1 MSDTPSDAAPAAQAP
16 AQAHSQAHP
25 QAPPRKHGPPVHPA
39 APYTRQW
46 TPPPPPPPPAWVTAS
61 RPRTPRTVRP
71 AVLWTALLTGVL
83 TAALLRGG
91 LGINLLLVTVPA
103 AVAAAVAA
111 LDHGRRLRPWS
122 AVWAVAGL
130 TLLLIPALRDAWWP
144 SFLAV
149 VAAAFLGSLALHGG
163 RRWPGV
169 LLGGAGLWFAPV
181 PAIGWALRGLRERAG
196 RDRGRVLPMLKTV
209 GVTVVLL
216 VVFGALFAGADAAFA
231 DLLADL
237 MPDVTVTDAPLRVLL
252 LVVGTLFALCA
263 AWTAAAPRRWDRI
276 KVKPGRARRRAEWA
290 LPLVVLA
297 VLFAAFNA
305 VQLAVLF
312 GGYEKVLAKTGLTY
326 AEYARQGFWQLLVV
340 TLLTVVVIGLALR
353 WAPRGSDRDVLLVRS
368 VLGAICVLTL
378 VVVASAL
385 RRMDLYVD
393 AYGLT
398 RLRISV
404 AGVELW
410 LGLLIVLIMAAGVF
424 GARRLPRAVVVSA
437 AASVLAFG
445 LVSPD
450 SLIAGQ
456 QVSRFGST
464 GKIDL
469 AYLRNLSADAV
480 PELDELP
487 EPQRSCALEKI
498 VEHLYEDGTE
508 AWYTTS
514 LGEVRARALLDDRPP
529 RTGNRPCD
537 AAGLGGFYDE
547 WRDPVFP

>member
-1 MSDTPSDAAPAAQAP
+1 M
-16 AQAHSQAHP
+16 
-25 QAPPRKHGPPVHPA
+25 
-39 APYTRQW
+39 
-46 TPPPPPPPPAWVTAS
+46 TAS
-61 RPRTPRTVRP
+61 RAKTPRAVRP

-83 TAALLRGG
+83 AAVLMRGG

-111 LDHGRRLRPWS
+111 LDHGRRLRPWT

-149 VAAAFLGSLALHGG
+149 AAAAVLGSLALHGG

-181 PAIGWALRGLRERAG
+181 PAIGWALRGLRERTTQ
-196 RDRGRVLPMLKTV
+196 DRHRVVPMLKAV

-216 VVFGALFAGADAAFA
+216 VVFGGLFAGADAAFA
-231 DLLADL
+231 DLLGDL
-237 MPDVTVTDAPLRVLL
+237 TPDVTVTDVPLRVLL
-252 LVVGTLFALCA
+252 LAAGTLFALCA

-276 KVKPGRARRRAEWA
+276 QVKPGRARRRTEWA
-290 LPLVVLA
+290 LPLIVLA
-297 VLFAAFNA
+297 ALFAAFNA

-340 TLLTVVVIGLALR
+340 TLLTVVVIALALR
-353 WAPRGSDRDVLLVRS
+353 WAPRGTDRDRLLVRA
-368 VLGAICVLTL
+368 VLGVICVLTL

-404 AGVELW
+404 AGAELW
-410 LGLLIVLIMAAGVF
+410 LGLLIILIMAAGVF
-424 GARRLPRAVVVSA
+424 GARWLPRAVVVSA

-450 SLIAGQ
+450 GLIADQ
-456 QVSRFGST
+456 QVSRYQNS

-480 PELDELP
+480 PELDRLP
-487 EPQRSCALEKI
+487 EPQRSCALGKI
-498 VEHLYEDGTE
+498 VEHLNEDEGRGWFTD
-508 AWYTTS
+508 S
-514 LGEVRARALLDDRPP
+514 LSEFRARSLLDERPP
-529 RTGNRPCD
+529 STMHQPCR
-537 AAGLGGFYDE
+537 AAGLDGFYDE
-547 WRDPVFP
+547 WREPEFP

>member
-1 MSDTPSDAAPAAQAP
+1 M
-16 AQAHSQAHP
+16 
-25 QAPPRKHGPPVHPA
+25 
-39 APYTRQW
+39 
-46 TPPPPPPPPAWVTAS
+46 TAS
-61 RPRTPRTVRP
+61 RARTPRVVRP
-71 AVLWTALLTGVL
+71 AVLWAALLTGVL
-83 TAALLRGG
+83 TAILLRGG
-91 LGINLLLVTVPA
+91 LGINLLLITIPA
-103 AVAAAVAA
+103 AAAAAIAA

-122 AVWAVAGL
+122 VVWAVAGL

-149 VAAAFLGSLALHGG
+149 AAAAFLGSLALHGG
-163 RRWPGV
+163 RNWPSV
-169 LLGGAGLWFAPV
+169 LLGGVGLWFAPV
-181 PAIGWALRGLRERAG
+181 PAIGWALRGMRERAG
-196 RDRGRVLPMLKTV
+196 RSRSRLLPMLKTA
-209 GVTVVLL
+209 GVTAALL

-231 DLLADL
+231 DLLAGA

-252 LVVGTLFALCA
+252 LVVGTLFALSA

-276 KVKPGRARRRAEWA
+276 EVKPGRSRRRAEWA

-297 VLFAAFNA
+297 ALFAAFNA

-312 GGYEKVLAKTGLTY
+312 GGYEKVLATTGLTY

-340 TLLTVVVIGLALR
+340 TLLTVVVIGLASR
-353 WAPRGSDRDVLLVRS
+353 WAPRDTDRDRVLVRS
-368 VLGAICVLTL
+368 VLGTICVLAL
-378 VVVASAL
+378 IVVASAL

-404 AGVELW
+404 AGMELW
-410 LGLLIVLIMAAGVF
+410 LGLLIVLIMAAGVL
-424 GARRLPRAVVVSA
+424 GARWLPRAVAVSA
-437 AASVLAFG
+437 AASVLVFG

-450 SLIAGQ
+450 ALIADQ
-456 QVSRFGST
+456 QVSRFAST

-480 PELDELP
+480 PELDRLP

-498 VEHLYEDGTE
+498 VKHLRGDTTE

-514 LGEVRARALLDDRPP
+514 LGEVRARSLLDGRPP
-529 RTGNRPCD
+529 RDIRPCD
-537 AAGLGGFYDE
+537 AAGLEGYYDE
-547 WRDPVFP
+547 WRDPSLP